1 MKVAIGCDDAGFP
14 LKAVVAELL
23 KQDYADIE
31 VTDFG
36 VPNADDPEFYPDVA
50 DRVARAVAEEG
61 FDRGI
66 LMCGTGLGMAMTAS
80 KVPGIRAATCH
91 DSYSAER
98 ARKSNN
104 AQVLTMGLR
113 VIGPE
118 LAKIIAKVWLDSEF
132 DPTSPSGPKVQ
143 RMLEIDAK
151 YQAHATAHTD
161 VSAIAYPDGDER
173 EAAASEFVAHRDS
186 AFFADRAILEL
197 KDYVLLDYCF
207 ESVIDPEKAAA
218 HLCQEQSTAQWK
230 RVGVD
235 EDLRDRFGAKV
246 IDLAVTGVLDQPSY
260 PLPSVEN
267 AKTYRCRVKI
277 AHPHRNFGPR
287 IPNILTA
294 ALGEGAFYSPGIATI
309 KLMDIEFPESFLR
322 HFEGPK
328 FGIQGL
334 RDLLEV
340 YDRPIFFG
348 VVKPNIGLSPDDFA
362 ELAYQSWLGGLD
374 IAKDDEMLSDVPW
387 SSLQERAEKAGK
399 ARLKAEEITGEKK
412 IYLANITDE
421 VDQLIKLHDIAVERG
436 ANALMVNGMTTGLSA
451 IRMLRRHS
459 RAPLVAHFDFMAP
472 LTHFS
477 YFGVSAKVMTKLQR
491 MAGFDVIIFPGFGAR
506 MKTPDEEVLQSVQE
520 CLKPWGHIKPAL
532 PVPAGSQWAGS
543 TAMLYKRLKTTDFG
557 IVPGRAVFAHP
568 MGPKGGAASLR
579 QAWDAV
585 TAGQSLE
592 KCAQNHKALQLAIE
606 SNALPEG

>member
-1 MKVAIGCDDAGFP
+1 MKVAIGCDNAGFP
-14 LKAVVAELL
+14 LKEVVAELL
-23 KQDYADIE
+23 EQEYSEIE

-50 DRVARAVAEEG
+50 ERVARAVAQEG

-91 DSYSAER
+91 DAYSAER

-104 AQVLTMGLR
+104 AQVLTMGAR

-118 LAKIIAKVWLDSEF
+118 LAKVVAKVWMESEF
-132 DPTSPSGPKVQ
+132 DSLSRSGPKVQ

-151 YQAHATAHTD
+151 YQANATTRADIANLAYSDPRERSAVGSD
-161 VSAIAYPDGDER
+161 V
-173 EAAASEFVAHRDS
+173 VAQRDS
-186 AFFADRAILEL
+186 GFFADRASLDME
-197 KDYVLLDYCF
+197 DYILLDYCF
-207 ESVIDPEKAAA
+207 ESVVDPEQAAA

-246 IDLAVTGVLDQPSY
+246 IDLAVTGVLDRPSY
-260 PLPSVEN
+260 PLPSVEP
-267 AKTYRCRVKI
+267 ATTCQCRVRI
-277 AHPHRNFGPR
+277 AHPHGNFGPKL
-287 IPNILTA
+287 PNILTA

-322 HFEGPK
+322 RFEGPK

-334 RDLLEV
+334 RDILQV

-348 VVKPNIGLSPDDFA
+348 VVKPNIGLPPDDFA

-387 SSLQERAEKAGK
+387 SPLQDRAAQAGK

-421 VDQLIKLHDIAVERG
+421 VDQLIPLHDIAVERG

-451 IRMLRRHS
+451 IRMLRKHS
-459 RAPLVAHFDFMAP
+459 RAPLVAHFDFIAP
-472 LTHFS
+472 LTHIS
-477 YFGVSAKVMTKLQR
+477 YFGVHAKVMTKLQR
-491 MAGFDVIIFPGFGAR
+491 LAGFDSIIFPGFGAR
-506 MKTPDEEVLQSVQE
+506 MKTPDDEVLESVQA
-520 CLKPWGHIKPAL
+520 CLKPWGRIKPAL
-532 PVPAGSQWAGS
+532 PVPAGSQWAAS
-543 TAMLYKRLKTTDFG
+543 TAELYQRLKTVDFG

-568 MGPKGGAASLR
+568 MGPTGGAASLR
-579 QAWDAV
+579 QAWDAIV
-585 TAGQSLE
+585 AGESLE
-592 KCAQNHKALQLAIE
+592 EYARNHKALQLAIE
-606 SNALPEG
+606 SNALPGG

>member
-1 MKVAIGCDDAGFP
+1 MKIAIGCDNAGFP
-14 LKAVVAELL
+14 LKEVVREFLQ
-23 KQDYADIE
+23 QDYAGIE

-50 DRVARAVAEEG
+50 ERVARAVADEG

-91 DSYSAER
+91 DAYSAER

-104 AQVLTMGLR
+104 AQVLTMGSR

-118 LAKIIAKVWLDSEF
+118 LAKVITKAWMESEF
-132 DPTSPSGPKVQ
+132 DSSSRSGPKVQ
-143 RMLEIDAK
+143 RMVEIDAK
-151 YQAHATAHTD
+151 YQAHASAKTVPTD
-161 VSAIAYPDGDER
+161 IAFPDSDQRGDIGNEP
-173 EAAASEFVAHRDS
+173 VAHRDTG
-186 AFFADRAILEL
+186 FFADRASLNMER
-197 KDYVLLDYCF
+197 YVVLDYYF
-207 ESVIDPEKAAA
+207 ESVINPEEAAA
-218 HLCQEQSTAQWK
+218 HLCQEQSTAQWQ

-260 PLPSVEN
+260 PLPSAEP
-267 AKTYRCRVKI
+267 APAYQCRVRI
-277 AHPHRNFGPR
+277 AHPHGNFGPR
-287 IPNILTA
+287 LPNILTA

-309 KLMDIEFPESFLR
+309 KLIDIAFPHSFLR

-334 RDLLEV
+334 RDMLQV

-387 SSLQERAEKAGK
+387 SPLRERAEKAGK
-399 ARLKAEEITGEKK
+399 ARLKAEAVTGEKK

-421 VDQLIKLHDIAVERG
+421 VDQLIDLHDIAVEQG

-451 IRMLRRHS
+451 IRMLRKHTRV
-459 RAPLVAHFDFMAP
+459 PLVAHFDFIAP
-472 LTHFS
+472 LTHIS
-477 YFGVSAKVMTKLQR
+477 YFGVHTRVMTKLQR
-491 MAGFDVIIFPGFGAR
+491 LAGFDVIIFPGFGAR
-506 MKTPDEEVLQSVQE
+506 MKTPDNEVLQSVGE
-520 CLKPWGHIKPAL
+520 CLKPWGHLKPAL
-532 PVPAGSQWAGS
+532 PVPAGSQWAAS
-543 TAMLYKRLKTTDFG
+543 TAFLYDRLNTVDFG

-568 MGPKGGAASLR
+568 LGPKGGAASLR
-579 QAWDAV
+579 QGWEAV
-585 TAGQSLE
+585 AAGKSLE
-592 KCAQNHKALQLAIE
+592 VYARNHKELQLAIE
-606 SNALPEG
+606 SNT

>member
-1 MKVAIGCDDAGFP
+1 MKIAIGCDNAGFP
-14 LKAVVAELL
+14 LKEVVTEFL
-23 KQDYADIE
+23 QNDYADIE

-50 DRVARAVAEEG
+50 ERVARAVSEEG

-104 AQVLTMGLR
+104 AQVLTMGAR

-118 LAKIIAKVWLDSEF
+118 LAKVIAKVWLDSEF
-132 DPTSPSGPKVQ
+132 DSSSPSGPKVQ
-143 RMLEIDAK
+143 RMVEIDAK
-151 YQAHATAHTD
+151 YQAQAAAHTD
-161 VSAIAYPDGDER
+161 ESNIIFPDGGER
-173 EAAASEFVAHRDS
+173 TAAGSKVVARRDS
-186 AFFADRAILEL
+186 GFFADRASLEME
-197 KDYVLLDYCF
+197 DYVLLDYCF
-207 ESVIDPEKAAA
+207 ESVIDPEEAAA
-218 HLCQEQSTAQWK
+218 HLCQEQSTAQWQ

-235 EDLRDRFGAKV
+235 EDLRGRFGAKV

-260 PLPSVEN
+260 PLPSTE
-267 AKTYRCRVKI
+267 AAQAYQCRVKI
-277 AHPHRNFGPR
+277 AHPHGNFGPR

-294 ALGEGAFYSPGIATI
+294 ALGEGAFYSPGIAAI
-309 KLMDIEFPESFLR
+309 KLMDIEFPDSFLR

-328 FGIQGL
+328 FGIKGL
-334 RDLLEV
+334 RDMLEV

-348 VVKPNIGLSPDDFA
+348 VVKPNIGLSPGDFA

-387 SSLQERAEKAGK
+387 SPLRERAEKAGM

-421 VDQLIKLHDIAVERG
+421 VDQLIHLHDIAVERG
-436 ANALMVNGMTTGLSA
+436 ANALMINGMTTGLSA
-451 IRMLRRHS
+451 IRMLRKHTKV
-459 RAPLVAHFDFMAP
+459 PLVAHFDFIAP
-472 LTHFS
+472 LTHIS
-477 YFGVSAKVMTKLQR
+477 YFGVHTKVMTKLQR
-491 MAGFDVIIFPGFGAR
+491 LAGFDVIIFPGFGTR

-520 CLKPWGHIKPAL
+520 CLKPWAHIKPVL
-532 PVPAGSQWAGS
+532 PVPAGSQWAAS
-543 TAMLYKRLKTTDFG
+543 TAMLYERLKTIDFG

-585 TAGQSLE
+585 AAGQSLE
-592 KCAQNHKALQLAIE
+592 AYAQNHKELQLAIE
-606 SNALPEG
+606 SNA